1 MLIHREGAIDMTR
14 FNEMSDEQRHQYF
27 LFIIQL
33 PNELLTAVDNHI
45 IRIYDKFP
53 VESVFDVVEE

>member
-1 MLIHREGAIDMTR
+1 MLLHREGAIEMTR

-33 PNELLTAVDNHI
+33 PKELLTPIDSHI
-45 IRIYDKFP
+45 IKIYDRFP
-53 VESVFDVVEE
+53 IESIFDVVEE